1 MRTDERNSKDM
12 TNPIDHDDSPAI
24 DVALRVDGDST
35 SGGVLV
41 KLDPADVLNLA
52 DETNTLYVLGGA
64 GDSVDAGGGWSAA
77 GQETVDGAVFNVY
90 TQEDAVLKVDCA
102 IDQSLIGLA

>member
-1 MRTDERNSKDM
+1 MGPDLLSN
-12 TNPIDHDDSPAI
+12 
-24 DVALRVDGDST
+24 DGDLPVQATLEEGNGPFT
-35 SGGVLV
+35 SGVHV
-41 KLDPADVLNLA
+41 KLNPADVLSLA
-52 DETNTLYVLGGA
+52 DESNTLYVFGGV

-90 TQEDAVLKVDCA
+90 TQGDAVLKVDCE

>member
-1 MRTDERNSKDM
+1 
-12 TNPIDHDDSPAI
+12 
-24 DVALRVDGDST
+24 LRVDDDST
-35 SGGVLV
+35 SAGVHV
-41 KLDPADVLNLA
+41 KLDPADVLNLS
-52 DETNTLYVLGGA
+52 DESNTLYVLGGA

-90 TQEDAVLKVDCA
+90 TQGDAVLKVDCD

>member
-1 MRTDERNSKDM
+1 MGSDLFFNEGDLPLQATLEE
-12 TNPIDHDDSPAI
+12 
-24 DVALRVDGDST
+24 VDG
-35 SGGVLV
+35 GPGNGVHV

-52 DETNTLYVLGGA
+52 DESNTLYVLGGA

-90 TQEDAVLKVDCA
+90 THGDAVLKVDCD

>member
-1 MRTDERNSKDM
+1 MGSDLISN
-12 TNPIDHDDSPAI
+12 
-24 DVALRVDGDST
+24 DGDLPLQAT
-35 SGGVLV
+35 LEEGNGQAPNGVHV
-41 KLDPADVLNLA
+41 KLDPADVLNLS
-52 DETNTLYVLGGA
+52 DDSNTLYVFGGA

-90 TQEDAVLKVDCA
+90 TQGDAVLKVDCE

>member
-1 MRTDERNSKDM
+1 
-12 TNPIDHDDSPAI
+12 
-24 DVALRVDGDST
+24 LRVDDDSM
-35 SGGVLV
+35 SAAVHV
-41 KLDPADVLNLA
+41 RLDPADVLSLS
-52 DETNTLYVLGGA
+52 DESNTLYVFGGA

-90 TQEDAVLKVDCA
+90 TWGDAVLKVDCD

>member
-1 MRTDERNSKDM
+1 MGSDLFFNDGDLQFEATRD
-12 TNPIDHDDSPAI
+12 
-24 DVALRVDGDST
+24 DVATGAA
-35 SGGVLV
+35 SGVHV

-52 DETNTLYVLGGA
+52 DQSNTLYVLGGA

-90 TQEDAVLKVDCA
+90 IQGDAVLKVDCD
-102 IDQSLIGLA
+102 IDQTLIGLA

>member
-1 MRTDERNSKDM
+1 MGSDLFFNEGDLQFQATPD
-12 TNPIDHDDSPAI
+12 
-24 DVALRVDGDST
+24 DVAGAPA
-35 SGGVLV
+35 SGVHV

-52 DETNTLYVLGGA
+52 DQSNTLYVLGGA

-90 TQEDAVLKVDCA
+90 IQGDAVLKVDCD
-102 IDQSLIGLA
+102 IDQTLIGLA

>member
-1 MRTDERNSKDM
+1 M
-12 TNPIDHDDSPAI
+12 TSPIDHDDSPTVDA
-24 DVALRVDGDST
+24 ALHVDDDSA
-35 SGGVLV
+35 SAGVHL
-41 KLDPADVLNLA
+41 KLDPADVLSLA
-52 DETNTLYVLGGA
+52 DESNTLYVFGGA

-90 TQEDAVLKVDCA
+90 TQGDAVLKVDCD

>member
-1 MRTDERNSKDM
+1 MASDLFFNEGDLQFQATPD
-12 TNPIDHDDSPAI
+12 
-24 DVALRVDGDST
+24 DVADGADS
-35 SGGVLV
+35 GVHV
-41 KLDPADVLNLA
+41 KLDPADVLSLS
-52 DETNTLYVLGGA
+52 DESNTLYVVGGA

-90 TQEDAVLKVDCA
+90 IQGDAVLKVDCD

>member
-1 MRTDERNSKDM
+1 MGSDLFSNDLDLPLHATLDES
-12 TNPIDHDDSPAI
+12 
-24 DVALRVDGDST
+24 DG
-35 SGGVLV
+35 GPGNGVHV
-41 KLDPADVLNLA
+41 KLNPADVLSLA
-52 DETNTLYVLGGA
+52 DESNTLYVFGGA

-90 TQEDAVLKVDCA
+90 TQGDAVLKVDCE

>member
-1 MRTDERNSKDM
+1 MGSDLLSNDGDLPLQATLEE
-12 TNPIDHDDSPAI
+12 
-24 DVALRVDGDST
+24 VDGQPAT
-35 SGGVLV
+35 AVHV
-41 KLDPADVLNLA
+41 KLNPADVLTMG
-52 DETNTLYVLGGA
+52 DESHTLYVFGGA

-90 TQEDAVLKVDCA
+90 TQGDAVLKVDCE